1 MDERRQESRREA
13 ELRSARKRS
22 SGRQYL
28 RSVFKTYVRWEYGSF
43 NVVKTF
49 LKYPTPN
56 LKRIVAALMD
66 YKRSDAYNRRVEESR
81 PKERERLDA
90 YTLANPNDPVE
101 TARRLRREFMNA
113 HRHANGMWVFCVPTQ
128 ETMDRNRAGALLD
141 EANHATRLSGYGA
154 IRDERARIVD
164 LLRPA
169 AFEDD
174 MVDDE

>member
-1 MDERRQESRREA
+1 
-13 ELRSARKRS
+13 
-22 SGRQYL
+22 
-28 RSVFKTYVRWEYGSF
+28 
-43 NVVKTF
+43 
-49 LKYPTPN
+49 
-56 LKRIVAALMD
+56 MD

-113 HRHANGMWVFCVPTQ
+113 HRHANGTWVFCVPTQ
-128 ETMDRNRAGALLD
+128 ETMDRYRAGALLD
-141 EANHATRLSGYGA
+141 EANHATRLAGYGA
-154 IRDERARIVD
+154 IRDERACIVD

-174 MVDDE
+174 LVDDE